1 MSEIK
6 NIKRKRLHTSTS
18 VRKESSREVIYV
30 KEELKI
36 KRKKTIKRI
45 KEEAC

>member
-6 NIKRKRLHTSTS
+6 NMKRKRLHTSTS
-18 VRKESSREVIYV
+18 VRKESSREETYV

-36 KRKKTIKRI
+36 NSKKK
-45 KEEAC
+45 